1 MLVAGILGTLLPH
14 AGISNTSQQHLNVLL
29 LIPIIIWGNMQ
40 DLPTDTQALEST
52 IDDYSEEYGDQKTIE
67 TLTQWL
73 NRTQGKSYIII
84 KTETVNN
91 LIADGKRSGK
101 LDQLENLR
109 QNLSNANLDDFNKAN
124 MYDYIMKEMVKL

>member
-1 MLVAGILGTLLPH
+1 
-14 AGISNTSQQHLNVLL
+14 
-29 LIPIIIWGNMQ
+29 MQ